1 MRDWRKREAEGLLGP
16 DGRPVL
22 SERMSTFRR
31 LYRWANLTL
40 IQQGVWP
47 LLLLLTTAPA
57 VEVAAT
63 PSPWFWARLGAPA
76 LAALASWGLLRQPP
90 TPDALV
96 PADLPVLEVARPEP
110 ADPTRQVLLRQL
122 SYLLLGLPIMLAV
135 ARLVVGPTVPAARV
149 LSVGLAEVAAYHL
162 VNFGV
167 IPRSYVDRSRGLA
180 VGTLLFALSW
190 GLHDLLLTAF
200 GPGNGSWL
208 VAGAV
213 GVLVGGVVAAASR
226 LLQRLPHGY
235 WVAAATHYLVVVL
248 VFGFA

>member
-1 MRDWRKREAEGLLGP
+1 
-16 DGRPVL
+16 
-22 SERMSTFRR
+22 MSTFRR

-47 LLLLLTTAPA
+47 LLLLLTSAPA
-57 VEVAAT
+57 VEVGLT

-96 PADLPVLEVARPEP
+96 PSDIPIAAAPRPEP
-110 ADPTRQVLLRQL
+110 ANPTRDMLLRQL
-122 SYLLLGLPIMLAV
+122 SYLLLGLPVMLAI
-135 ARLVVGPTVPAARV
+135 ARLVVGPTVPASRV

-162 VNFGV
+162 INFGV
-167 IPRSYVDRSRGLA
+167 IPRSYVDKTRGLA

-190 GLHDLLLTAF
+190 GLHDLLMTAF
-200 GPGNGSWL
+200 GPSNGSWL

-213 GVLVGGVVAAASR
+213 GVLVGGVVAGASR
-226 LLQRLPHGY
+226 LLQRLPYGY
-235 WVAAATHYLVVVL
+235 WVAAATHYLVIVL